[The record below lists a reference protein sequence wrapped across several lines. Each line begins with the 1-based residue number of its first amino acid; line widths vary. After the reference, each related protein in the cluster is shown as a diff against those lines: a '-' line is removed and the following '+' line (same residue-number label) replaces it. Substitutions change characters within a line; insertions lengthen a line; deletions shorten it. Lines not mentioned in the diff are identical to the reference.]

1 MSKSTIRAYTAW
13 WPDAETKTYEDA
25 EQTSVTELWTAE
37 YMKGEGFDDSD
48 IEMVENLQPGES
60 HRIHV
65 EPLYSECAPFDVVV
79 EYEGETYE
87 DTSYQFQTERECHH
101 LNWYEVSGRGDHY
114 DDRY

>member
-13 WPDAETKTYEDA
+13 WPEEDITTRQEA
-25 EQTSVTELWTAE
+25 QDQCVTELWTAE

-48 IEMVENLQPGES
+48 IEIVENLQPGES

-65 EPLYSECAPFDVVV
+65 PSCRLGEGFDVVV

-101 LNWYEVSGRGDHY
+101 LDWYEVSGRGDYY

>member
-13 WPDAETKTYEDA
+13 WPEEDITTQQEA
-25 EQTSVTELWTAE
+25 QDQCVTELWTAE

-48 IEMVENLQPGES
+48 IEIVENLQPGES

-65 EPLYSECAPFDVVV
+65 EPPYSECAPFDVVV

-101 LNWYEVSGRGDHY
+101 LNWYDVSGRGDYY